1 MWRTARR
8 VKGRR
13 IPVSVALNCHEQL
26 GRVVRPATHPRGQ
39 PVIPN
44 GMAVC
49 KLHHVA
55 FDQNIIGVRWDLVI
69 EVSETRSSRRSTGML
84 VHGPRVIPD
93 QRIRTTHRDAGGYQF
108 ISAKSRD
115 NGGAALAAPHSEI
128 RRFVLQSSS
137 DHLRNDGRKGH
148 FAAYLRRQKDRI
160 LYTRSVVKIVPFS
173 EARSNLTELLD
184 DVEDRH
190 EHVLITRNGRPAAVM
205 LSADEYESLE
215 ETLEILE
222 DEELLKAL
230 KRSDED
236 VKADRL
242 SSLAEVRRGHS

>member
-1 MWRTARR
+1 MQ
-8 VKGRR
+8 
-13 IPVSVALNCHEQL
+13 E
-26 GRVVRPATHPRGQ
+26 
-39 PVIPN
+39 VIN
-44 GMAVC
+44 
-49 KLHHVA
+49 
-55 FDQNIIGVRWDLVI
+55 
-69 EVSETRSSRRSTGML
+69 SSRRSRRDTAVPHL
-84 VHGPRVIPD
+84 LRRIP
-93 QRIRTTHRDAGGYQF
+93 
-108 ISAKSRD
+108 KS
-115 NGGAALAAPHSEI
+115 GE
-128 RRFVLQSSS
+128 FVLQSSS